1 MSRHSRSLLGILVLA
16 LPAAGQQDPRE
27 FSQLQPR
34 IQAALAKAAP
44 FVVAIETYGGTRRQ
58 FGQDRAPGDGM
69 APDETKPPK
78 EAPKPDPAPE
88 PGPDQPPAEPPK
100 PKPKVGPLALPG
112 FQQAQGRSTGVVLS
126 ADGWILCSRFALHS
140 DPTTVLVTL
149 ADGRTLPAR
158 RAGEDTSRGLAL
170 LKVEAADLPVPVWVA
185 PKDVR
190 VGQWALVLGRTF
202 GSGEP
207 TCHAGIV
214 SAVARQFGRALQVD
228 AWVSPANYGGAVVDL
243 DGRALGVAVPLSP
256 AGRDA
261 GVEWYDSGIGFCATI
276 ADIAPLLERMKQG
289 ETLHRAWLGIG
300 IDPAHLGP
308 GARLR
313 AVDPKSPAGQAGIA
327 KDEVLLAVDGVAVKN
342 GYHVQVLLSSRMGGT
357 PVTLRVRAA
366 EGGAERDVALVL
378 ADLPFEERKEQQDP
392 GLPAGFPLPEGN
404 EGR

>member
-16 LPAAGQQDPRE
+16 LPAVGQQDPRE

-78 EAPKPDPAPE
+78 EASKPDPAPE

-158 RAGEDTSRGLAL
+158 R
-170 LKVEAADLPVPVWVA
+170 
-185 PKDVR
+185 
-190 VGQWALVLGRTF
+190 
-202 GSGEP
+202 
-207 TCHAGIV
+207 
-214 SAVARQFGRALQVD
+214 RA
-228 AWVSPANYGGAVVDL
+228 
-243 DGRALGVAVPLSP
+243 
-256 AGRDA
+256 
-261 GVEWYDSGIGFCATI
+261 
-276 ADIAPLLERMKQG
+276 
-289 ETLHRAWLGIG
+289 
-300 IDPAHLGP
+300 
-308 GARLR
+308 
-313 AVDPKSPAGQAGIA
+313 
-327 KDEVLLAVDGVAVKN
+327 
-342 GYHVQVLLSSRMGGT
+342 
-357 PVTLRVRAA
+357 
-366 EGGAERDVALVL
+366 
-378 ADLPFEERKEQQDP
+378 
-392 GLPAGFPLPEGN
+392 
-404 EGR
+404 